1 MISKVE
7 KVLRSD
13 KYNLAERRLESDQR
27 KNRKVV
33 AMTQAR
39 IDGWHV
45 GPPWGRLWFT
55 GPTSTVFVRLQDFLF
70 VSYDLSRLSFEPFAI
85 SPKGVVR
92 HLDPMAPS
100 RPGYICVRSRSCP
113 VTGCVVY
120 TMRVVHDDRPEEYW
134 TFAIDPLEG

>member
-45 GPPWGRLWFT
+45 GPSWGRLWFT

-70 VSYDLSRLSFEPFAI
+70 VSYDLSRLRFEPFAI

-100 RPGYICVRSRSCP
+100 RPIQ
-113 VTGCVVY
+113 
-120 TMRVVHDDRPEEYW
+120 
-134 TFAIDPLEG
+134 PLEKMGLRQPVARIACAIALMYSVTWALVEPSG